1 MELNISTFMYL
12 FVRLL
17 PFILVCFFSISSI
30 FSNDVK
36 GIVYLC
42 GLLLTVGIG
51 FMASALIGMF
61 TQNLKETDE
70 SIGIIS
76 SDEESNNKKDLICKI
91 LSLGFSSLTIPIGEL
106 ITSFTFIYLLA
117 TMILTSTDDSNVVS
131 NNIPTII
138 FFSILMIIQLVFSNK
153 FLSNYFNLGN
163 IICHPTQYSVL
174 SLTIG
179 GLIGWLWAF
188 TIISTETEELHYY
201 NTYDNNEKCKATT
214 SGNYKC
220 KVYKDGQPITDIG

>member
-117 TMILTSTDDSNVVS
+117 TMILTSTDD
-131 NNIPTII
+131 
-138 FFSILMIIQLVFSNK
+138 
-153 FLSNYFNLGN
+153 
-163 IICHPTQYSVL
+163 
-174 SLTIG
+174 
-179 GLIGWLWAF
+179 
-188 TIISTETEELHYY
+188 
-201 NTYDNNEKCKATT
+201 
-214 SGNYKC
+214 
-220 KVYKDGQPITDIG
+220 